1 MEPILYLDSWFLIG
15 QYSLLLTSVT
25 VESAFIHIVSVQCRL
40 IDSDID
46 RFSFCVNW
54 EIISSFRLPLL
65 KEKMVQLNNLL
76 HIGIYLS
83 NIGDIYAEE
92 LWESSS

>member
-1 MEPILYLDSWFLIG
+1 
-15 QYSLLLTSVT
+15 LTSVT
-25 VESAFIHIVSVQCRL
+25 GGSAYEYIHIASVQCRL

-92 LWESSS
+92 LWESSSLI